1 MLAECDS
8 QVMCL
13 YAQVMLS
20 RPALEQKSIGELRL
34 LAKERGLRG
43 DTKAELIRL
52 LM

>member
-1 MLAECDS
+1 MLSDCDL
-8 QVMCL
+8 QVVCF
-13 YAQVMLS
+13 YAQAVLS
-20 RPALEQKSIGELRL
+20 RPALEQKSIGELRM